1 MKLSKTLSLALIAA
15 MLAAP
20 AAANYLAPVTEVSGA
35 RADGVRIATVIMVAE
50 IVDINLETRE
60 ATLRNDQGEE
70 VTIVAPEIV
79 TRLEDYSVGD
89 MLIVE
94 YLSSRAG
101 EVRPPTEEEL
111 EEPWVEISADVAS
124 FDVTHPAVGSARQ
137 FRSVATIKE
146 LDRGART
153 AVIEDALGRSHTIR
167 DVNTEKFN
175 EVSVGDV
182 GIVVF
187 TEAVAISVQRHGST
201 GNQ

>member
-1 MKLSKTLSLALIAA
+1 MKVLKTLSLALIAVT
-15 MLAAP
+15 LAGP
-20 AAANYLAPVTEVSGA
+20 AVANYLAPVTQVSGA
-35 RADGVRIATVIMVAE
+35 RADGVRIATMVKVAE

-60 ATLRNDQGEE
+60 ATLRDDQGAE

-94 YLSSRAG
+94 YLSSMAG
-101 EVRPPTEEEL
+101 EMRQPTEEEL
-111 EEPWVEISADVAS
+111 ANPWVEISADAVS

-146 LDRGART
+146 LNRQART
-153 AVIEDALGRSHTIR
+153 AVIEDARGRSHTIR
-167 DVNTEKFN
+167 DVKPEKFD

-187 TEAVAISVQRHGST
+187 TETVAISVQRVGDSD
-201 GNQ
+201 

>member
-1 MKLSKTLSLALIAA
+1 MKILKALSLALIVAT
-15 MLAAP
+15 LAGP

-35 RADGVRIATVIMVAE
+35 RADGVRIATAVMVAE

-89 MLIVE
+89 MLVVE
-94 YLSSRAG
+94 YLSSMAG

-111 EEPWVEISADVAS
+111 EEPWVEIAADAVS

-146 LDRGART
+146 LNREART

-167 DVNTEKFN
+167 DVETGKFD

-187 TEAVAISVQRHGST
+187 TEAVAISVQRQGGAGT
-201 GNQ
+201 R

>member
-1 MKLSKTLSLALIAA
+1 MKALKALSLALIAA
-15 MLAAP
+15 TFAAP

-35 RADGVRIATVIMVAE
+35 RADGVRIATAIVVAE

-60 ATLRNDQGEE
+60 VTLRNDQGEE
-70 VTIVAPEIV
+70 VTIAAPEIV

-89 MLIVE
+89 ILIME
-94 YLSSRAG
+94 YLTSMAG
-101 EVRPPTEEEL
+101 EMRQPTEEEL
-111 EEPWVEISADVAS
+111 ANPWVEISADAVS

-146 LDRGART
+146 LNRQART
-153 AVIEDALGRSHTIR
+153 AVIEDARGRSHTIR
-167 DVNTEKFN
+167 DVKTEKFD

-187 TEAVAISVQRHGST
+187 TEAVAISVRWRG
-201 GNQ
+201 GAGE

>member
-1 MKLSKTLSLALIAA
+1 MKVLTALGLAVIAA
-15 MLAAP
+15 MLAVP
-20 AAANYLAPVTEVSGA
+20 AAAQYAAPVTEVSGA
-35 RADGVRIATVIMVAE
+35 RADGVRIATMIKVAE

-60 ATLRNDQGEE
+60 ATLRDDQGEE

-94 YLSSRAG
+94 YLSSMAG
-101 EVRPPTEEEL
+101 EMRQPTEEEL
-111 EEPWVEISADVAS
+111 ENPWVEISADAVN

-146 LDRGART
+146 LNRQART
-153 AVIEDALGRSHTIR
+153 AVIEDARGRSHTIR
-167 DVNTEKFN
+167 DVKPEKFDG
-175 EVSVGDV
+175 VSVGDV

-187 TEAVAISVQRHGST
+187 TEAVAISVQRLGAT
-201 GNQ
+201 GQ